1 MNQLVL
7 PSSGLITRSVLDK
20 YPSVIYVYGENS
32 YRSGIDY
39 SGQLIRTHERS
50 YGFIVKRTP
59 GKHFKSFYSLD
70 DYKQIFKLESK
81 KLENVIRSYSDR
93 FTYLI
98 QDIGSSTHEIYR
110 NLLEPYLTELERTYD
125 NVYVRW
131 ANQKHGNTQKD
142 SMVYVL
148 GRSSSMSISAV

>member
-1 MNQLVL
+1 METNNVSYTNMNQLVL

-59 GKHFKSFYSLD
+59 GKPP
-70 DYKQIFKLESK
+70 
-81 KLENVIRSYSDR
+81 
-93 FTYLI
+93 
-98 QDIGSSTHEIYR
+98 G
-110 NLLEPYLTELERTYD
+110 
-125 NVYVRW
+125 
-131 ANQKHGNTQKD
+131 G
-142 SMVYVL
+142 
-148 GRSSSMSISAV
+148 